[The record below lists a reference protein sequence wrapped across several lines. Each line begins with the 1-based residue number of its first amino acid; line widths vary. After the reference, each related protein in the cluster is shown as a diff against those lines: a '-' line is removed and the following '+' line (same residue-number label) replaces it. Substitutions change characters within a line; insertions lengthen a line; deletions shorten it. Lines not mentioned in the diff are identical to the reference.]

1 MNKKHILVA
10 DDERHFLKT
19 MEFILEAAGYNVSI
33 AHNGMEAFRMISES
47 YSIGAPF
54 DLLITDMK
62 MEGLTGLQLIDKL
75 LESQIQMPVF
85 VITSYGD
92 KSLVVELLRRGCSDY
107 LDKPIDDGELIK
119 RVSMALSK
127 KSKYLKKQRVN

>member
-33 AHNGMEAFRMISES
+33 AHNGMEAFMMISES

-107 LDKPIDDGELIK
+107 LDKRG
-119 RVSMALSK
+119 
-127 KSKYLKKQRVN
+127 